1 MVGYDEVKEFSMK
14 NPKAEVWKSSAL
26 AQKYLE
32 GVRGAVPLAK
42 EQIETMMRL
51 VAAREEPVLSF
62 LDLGCGDGI
71 LAAAILGQYPEAKGV
86 LLDFSEPMIK
96 AAKERLNQ
104 YAHNLDFVMV
114 DYGNPAWVNAVDHIS
129 PFDAV
134 VSGFSIHHQTD
145 ERKRELYGEIYS
157 LLKPG
162 GIFINIEHVSSPTRW
177 VEAIFENYF
186 IDSLYARHL
195 RSGSQKNREE
205 VAKEFYHRPD
215 KAANKL
221 APVELQCN
229 WLRIIGFEDVDCY
242 FKAFEL
248 TVFGGRRPR
257 IGIRDSGSGIREK
270 T

>member
-1 MVGYDEVKEFSMK
+1 MES
-14 NPKAEVWKSSAL
+14 PKAEVWKSSAL

-32 GVRGAVPLAK
+32 EVRGAVPLAK
-42 EQIETMMRL
+42 EQIEIMMRL
-51 VAAREEPVLSF
+51 SSAREEPVHNF

-71 LAAAILGQYPEAKGV
+71 LAAALLEQYPEAKGV
-86 LLDFSEPMIK
+86 LLDFSGSMIK
-96 AAKERLNQ
+96 AAKERLNR

-114 DYGNPAWVNAVDHIS
+114 DYSNPDWVNSVDYIS

-145 ERKRELYGEIYS
+145 ERKRKLYGEVYS

-177 VEAIFENYF
+177 VESIFENYF
-186 IDSLYARHL
+186 IDSLYAMHL
-195 RSGSQKNREE
+195 KSGSQKSREE

-221 APVELQCN
+221 APVELQCH
-229 WLRIIGFEDVDCY
+229 WLRKIGFEDVDCY

-248 TVFGGRRPR
+248 TVFGGRRPKGVFR
-257 IGIRDSGSGIREK
+257 NAKCEIFNFGL
-270 T
+270 